1 MTEEKKKKKK
11 KRKKEKLV
19 SISPHIEQVN
29 DVNIIP
35 RHLVP
40 VLPLSYAPAPT
51 MTDGPQLPPSR

>member
-11 KRKKEKLV
+11 KEKLV
-19 SISPHIEQVN
+19 SISPHTVWN

-35 RHLVP
+35 RHLP

>member
-19 SISPHIEQVN
+19 SISPHTVWN

-35 RHLVP
+35 RHLP